1 MPGPG
6 FGPAEETGAG
16 RALYILSSGLL
27 LMSAFS
33 LVQSWIYG
41 GRAPHSRWPAKFSA

>member
-33 LVQSWIYG
+33 LVQSWIHG
-41 GRAPHSRWPAKFSA
+41 WTAKFSA